1 MVKSLGTSGDVFEK
15 LVGLSLPNFHSSKT
29 IFKKVSVP
37 NLISSFLTDFKRNN
51 ILPNE
56 TNDLWCSSDQIVVT
70 VIICYCTVLQVL
82 VASAKGVMTV
92 DPKQVP
98 NLSSGVYIMSNK
110 SGIVKVDNDNTLNT
124 LQKSVRSLN

>member
-56 TNDLWCSSDQIVVT
+56 KNDLWGVV
-70 VIICYCTVLQVL
+70 VI
-82 VASAKGVMTV
+82 
-92 DPKQVP
+92 
-98 NLSSGVYIMSNK
+98 K
-110 SGIVKVDNDNTLNT
+110 SL
-124 LQKSVRSLN
+124 

>member
-1 MVKSLGTSGDVFEK
+1 M
-15 LVGLSLPNFHSSKT
+15 
-29 IFKKVSVP
+29 P
-37 NLISSFLTDFKRNN
+37 NLISSFLIGFNRNN
-51 ILPNE
+51 ILPNKM
-56 TNDLWCSSDQIVVT
+56 NNLWCSKVVIKSLMT
-70 VIICYCTVLQVL
+70 IICDSAVLQVL

>member
-1 MVKSLGTSGDVFEK
+1 MVYYSSNRCYGD
-15 LVGLSLPNFHSSKT
+15 NF
-29 IFKKVSVP
+29 
-37 NLISSFLTDFKRNN
+37 
-51 ILPNE
+51 
-56 TNDLWCSSDQIVVT
+56 VT
-70 VIICYCTVLQVL
+70 AVLQVL

>member
-1 MVKSLGTSGDVFEK
+1 M
-15 LVGLSLPNFHSSKT
+15 
-29 IFKKVSVP
+29 
-37 NLISSFLTDFKRNN
+37 
-51 ILPNE
+51 
-56 TNDLWCSSDQIVVT
+56 T
-70 VIICYCTVLQVL
+70 VIICDCTVLQVL